1 MSEQQPNP
9 NKRPLPVM
17 DAKPLDQSEPK
28 SFSGIAIGEVFM
40 FPRLELTPEQK
51 EGLREAI
58 RNIIQ
63 HRS

>member
-1 MSEQQPNP
+1 
-9 NKRPLPVM
+9 M